1 MVEIRQA
8 DNRDFDKIWPIFQ
21 EIVIRGDTYAFSPDT
36 SKPEAYQL
44 WMELPTATYVAVHK
58 GEIVVTYYVKP
69 NQPGLGS
76 HVCNAG
82 FMVDSQAQ
90 GQGIGRAL
98 GEHSLVEARKLGFK
112 AMQFNF
118 VTSTNKRAVKL
129 WLDLGFSI
137 IGTLPKAFQH
147 RKLGF
152 VDVFV
157 MYKLL
162 ESAT

>member
-8 DNRDFDKIWPIFQ
+8 DDSDFGRIWTIFQ
-21 EIVIRGDTYAFSPDT
+21 KVVSKGDTYAFSPDT
-36 SKPEAYQL
+36 TRTEAYQL
-44 WMELPTATYVAVHK
+44 WMKSPTATYVAVQE
-58 GEIVVTYYVKP
+58 GEVIGTYYVKP

-82 FMVDSQAQ
+82 FMVDFKAQ

-98 GEHSLVEARKLGFK
+98 GEHSLIEAKKFGFK

-118 VTSTNKRAVKL
+118 VIVNNKGAVKL
-129 WLDLGFSI
+129 WLKLGFSI

-147 RKLGF
+147 KELGF

-157 MYKLL
+157 MYKFL
-162 ESAT
+162 ETET